1 MKRLHLITL
10 LLLACSGSAFAQQA
24 ASIRGTVTNAESKE
38 PLSYINVALEGTIKG
53 GSTTI
58 NGTYQITNIKPGSY
72 TLAAT
77 AVGYQSEKKS
87 ITISAGEQLVIDFR
101 LNKSVSNMNEVTV
114 SASRRTENLDEVTT
128 SVTVVDNQQLSRQET
143 MNSNVQD
150 MLANTVPG
158 LGPGT
163 NTTSNTGQTL
173 RGRNMVVMV
182 DGIPQSTPLRSGGR
196 DVRTIDPGVLQRIEV
211 IKGATSLYGS
221 NAEGGF
227 INYITLMPTEND
239 PLRSQT
245 TLSNTGLLVE
255 PGNTMGGQV
264 AQQFSGKI
272 NELSYVVQG
281 RYEQT
286 GVKKDANGEVLSP
299 RYGLGET
306 DIVNTFG
313 KVGYELNPDNRIEAM
328 FNFYSS
334 RQKTKYKLQAGHYG
348 SEPAIGVLGDDL
360 GVPQGTRYNYNGYLS
375 FISQDIVGSTNLDAK
390 LYYQDFQ
397 TIYGYSGYFYEGGQ
411 STITSTKKGARINL
425 ETPFQFNP
433 AVSGHLIYGMDLL
446 NDITAQK
453 LVDGRVWAPE
463 MDMWNT
469 AGFAQLTF
477 NLYDHIVAKGGARLE
492 GIGITVPDYT
502 TLRTGDGSSG
512 GVDVKGGD
520 INYDALVFN
529 SGLRY
534 RRYES
539 FKPFVSYSQSF
550 SISDLGRIL
559 RGATENT
566 VSNVQSEAVIV
577 NNYEV
582 GFNSNLSPLFL
593 KGSLFLSSSSL
604 GSSYKEVDGVYQIV
618 RAPERV
624 YGFELA
630 ADMNISNAIRA
641 GASYA
646 YVEGKIDN
654 DSDGTYEQ
662 FLPTNRIA
670 PPKATFYLDYNPLSR
685 FSASLQGR
693 IMGSRKH
700 FEPTEDGSYG
710 YGLAPVDGHFLANLY
725 SSYEISRNTTL
736 KLGIEN
742 LLNRDYYTVISQWY
756 GRDDT
761 YVKGNGINYTLTL
774 SVNL

>member
-1 MKRLHLITL
+1 MKRLCFLTLIITVL
-10 LLLACSGSAFAQQA
+10 SGSAFAQQSA
-24 ASIRGTVTNAESKE
+24 TIKGKVINAQSES
-38 PLSYINVALEGTIKG
+38 LSYINVALEGTVKG
-53 GSTTI
+53 SSTNI
-58 NGTYQITNIKPGSY
+58 DGVYQIKNIKPGNY
-72 TLAAT
+72 TLVAT
-77 AVGYQSEKKS
+77 AVGYQSQKKS
-87 ITISAGEQLVIDFR
+87 VSLSAGQRLTVDFTLQR
-101 LNKSVSNMNEVTV
+101 SVSNMNEVTI

-128 SVTVVDNQQLSRQET
+128 SVSVVDYQQLGRQET
-143 MNSNVQD
+143 INSDVQD

-196 DVRTIDPGVLQRIEV
+196 DVRTIDPGVLQRVEV
-211 IKGATSLYGS
+211 IKGATSLFGS

-227 INYITLMPTEND
+227 INYITLMPTEKD

-245 TLSNTGLLVE
+245 TLSNTGQLVN
-255 PGNTMGGQV
+255 PGNTMGGQI
-264 AQQFSGKI
+264 AQQFSGKV
-272 NELSYVVQG
+272 NNLSYVVQG
-281 RYEQT
+281 RYKQT
-286 GVKKDANGEVLSP
+286 GVIKDANGVVLSP

-306 DIVNTFG
+306 DIANTFG
-313 KVGYELNPDNRIEAM
+313 KLGYELDSNNRIEAM

-334 RQKTKYKLQAGHYG
+334 RQKSKYTLQDGEYG
-348 SEPAIGVLGDDL
+348 SEPAIGVLGDDP

-375 FISQDIVGSTNLDAK
+375 FISQDIVGNTNLDAK
-390 LYYQDFQ
+390 VYYQDFQ
-397 TIYGYSGYFYEGGQ
+397 TIYGYSDYFYQGGQ
-411 STITSTKKGARINL
+411 STILSTKKGARLNL
-425 ETPFQFNP
+425 ETPFQINSN
-433 AVSGHLIYGMDLL
+433 VNGHLVYGLDLL
-446 NDITAQK
+446 NDVTSQQ
-453 LVDGRVWAPE
+453 LVDGRAWTPK
-463 MDMWNT
+463 MNMWNT
-469 AGFAQLTF
+469 AGFAQATF
-477 NLYDHIVAKGGARLE
+477 NLYDYFVLKGGARLE
-492 GIGITVPDYT
+492 GISIDVPDYT
-502 TLRTGDGSSG
+502 TLRTGDGSTG
-512 GVDVKGGD
+512 GVDVKGGK

-529 SGLRY
+529 GGLRY
-534 RRYES
+534 NRYDS
-539 FKPFVSYSQSF
+539 FKPFASYSQSF

-566 VSNVQSEAVIV
+566 VANVQSEAVIV
-577 NNYEV
+577 NNYEL
-582 GFNSNLSPLFL
+582 GFRSNLSPLFL
-593 KGSLFLSSSSL
+593 KGSVFISTSKL
-604 GSSYKEVDGVYQIV
+604 GSSYKEINGVYQVV

-630 ADMNISNAIRA
+630 ADFNVSHTLQA

-654 DSDGTYEQ
+654 DGNGTYEQ
-662 FLPTNRIA
+662 YLPTNRIA

-693 IMGSRKH
+693 IMGSRNH
-700 FEPTEDGSYG
+700 FEPNPDGSYG
-710 YGLAPVDGHFLANLY
+710 YGLAPVDGHLLTNLY
-725 SSYEISRNTTL
+725 SSYEISPTTTL

-742 LLNRDYYTVISQWY
+742 LLNTDYYTVISQWY